1 MLVLSFGA
9 PVDQAFNNAIGDGV
23 WQVDSSERQSR
34 PQKGEWND
42 GEFESFLEEIQPALE
57 TSVGR
62 LGVAGS
68 LGNQPQP
75 IDLSRLVMIWPDIAD
90 RIVEELR

>member
-1 MLVLSFGA
+1 MS
-9 PVDQAFNNAIGDGV
+9 P
-23 WQVDSSERQSR
+23 SERPNR

-42 GEFESFLEEIQPALE
+42 GEFESFLEEIAPTLE

-68 LGNQPQP
+68 LGARSTAVDPGKL
-75 IDLSRLVMIWPDIAD
+75 ILVWPDISD

>member
-1 MLVLSFGA
+1 M
-9 PVDQAFNNAIGDGV
+9 NRDGPG
-23 WQVDSSERQSR
+23 R

-42 GEFESFLEEIQPALE
+42 GEFESFLAELTPALE

-68 LGNQPQP
+68 LGSRSPV
-75 IDLSRLVMIWPDIAD
+75 IDVEKMILAWPDAAD
-90 RIVEELR
+90 RIAEELR

>member
-1 MLVLSFGA
+1 MSIDDNPA
-9 PVDQAFNNAIGDGV
+9 
-23 WQVDSSERQSR
+23 R
-34 PQKGEWND
+34 PQKGQWHD
-42 GEFESFLEEIQPALE
+42 GEFESFLEDIAPTLE

-68 LGNQPQP
+68 LGNG
-75 IDLSRLVMIWPDIAD
+75 RLQEVDSAKLVLVWPDIAD

>member
-1 MLVLSFGA
+1 MELSLT
-9 PVDQAFNNAIGDGV
+9 P
-23 WQVDSSERQSR
+23 SERQGR

-42 GEFESFLEEIQPALE
+42 GEFESFLAEIAPALE

-68 LGNQPQP
+68 LVN
-75 IDLSRLVMIWPDIAD
+75 RLQMVDPAKLVLNWPEVSD
-90 RIVEELR
+90 RVLEELR

>member
-1 MLVLSFGA
+1 MT
-9 PVDQAFNNAIGDGV
+9 
-23 WQVDSSERQSR
+23 SSERPGR

-42 GEFESFLEEIQPALE
+42 GEFESFLAELTPALE

-68 LGNQPQP
+68 LVNRVQI
-75 IDLSRLVMIWPDIAD
+75 IDPAKLVLTWPEIFD
-90 RIVEELR
+90 RVLEELR

>member
-1 MLVLSFGA
+1 MSINDR
-9 PVDQAFNNAIGDGV
+9 P
-23 WQVDSSERQSR
+23 SR
-34 PQKGEWND
+34 PQKGQWND
-42 GEFESFLEEIQPALE
+42 GEFESFLEDIAPALE

-68 LGNQPQP
+68 LGGGRQQTVDPAK
-75 IDLSRLVMIWPDIAD
+75 LVLVWPEIGD